1 MYPQFEQWT
10 ARMLKKYINIMSDAA
25 TQYYNPYVRSNKYYL
40 LLAKM
45 ALIQKKKDKQVTK
58 H

>member
-10 ARMLKKYINIMSDAA
+10 IRMLKKYISIMSDAA
-25 TQYYNPYVRSNKYYL
+25 TQYYDPHARSNKYCL
-40 LLAKM
+40 LLARLAMIK
-45 ALIQKKKDKQVTK
+45 KKKDKQVTK

>member
-10 ARMLKKYINIMSDAA
+10 IRMLKKYINIMEDAA
-25 TQYYNPYVRSNKYYL
+25 TQYYDPHARSNKYCL
-40 LLAKM
+40 LLARM
-45 ALIQKKKDKQVTK
+45 AMIQKKKDKQVTK

>member
-1 MYPQFEQWT
+1 MYNYFDSWSNK
-10 ARMLKKYINIMSDAA
+10 ALKEYISIMSDAA
-25 TQYYNPYVRSNKYYL
+25 TQYYDPHARSNKYCL
-40 LLAKM
+40 LLARM

>member
-25 TQYYNPYVRSNKYYL
+25 TQYYDPHARSNKYCL
-40 LLAKM
+40 LLARM
-45 ALIQKKKDKQVTK
+45 AMIKKKKMK
-58 H
+58 ENK

>member
-10 ARMLKKYINIMSDAA
+10 IRMLKKYINIMEDAA
-25 TQYYNPYVRSNKYYL
+25 TQYYDHHARSNKYYL